1 MSDGGEDDR
10 RNSDINAPKRAGPDE
25 FGRAV
30 SKIAVAQ
37 ICESVGFEGFQDSAL
52 QALSNIAVR
61 YLCDVGKTANFCANL
76 AGRTQCNVFDVIR
89 GLEDLGSSEGF
100 SGASG
105 VDQCIV
111 SSGTVREIVEYVNSA
126 KEIPFAQPVPRFPVV
141 RNCKAT
147 PSFVQMGETPVGKHI
162 PPWLPAFPDSHTY
175 IQTPM
180 WNERATDPRADKLEQ
195 ARQRRKA
202 ERSLL
207 SLQQRLVCNGSASA
221 STSVERCDDAEASRA
236 AEGNPYLASPLQFG
250 EKDVSTVVLPA
261 KLLDDLVVD
270 NHVSVLET
278 FAPAIEAV
286 KNSFVDSGESEKNV
300 VPEKRSAVHFKLRT
314 GKKILGESVDLR
326 LKNKSV
332 GKVVSL
338 IGRDEERDDKKR
350 RAEYILRQS
359 MENPQELTQL

>member
-1 MSDGGEDDR
+1 MNDGGVDDR
-10 RNSDINAPKRAGPDE
+10 RNSENNPSKRAGPDE

-37 ICESVGFEGFQDSAL
+37 ICESVGFEGFQESAL
-52 QALSNIAVR
+52 QALSDIAVR
-61 YLCDVGKTANFCANL
+61 FLCDVGKTANFFANL
-76 AGRTQCNVFDVIR
+76 AGRTECNVLDVIR
-89 GLEDLGSSEGF
+89 GLENMGSSEGF

-105 VDQCIV
+105 NDQCIV
-111 SSGTVREIVEYVNSA
+111 SSHTVREIVEYVDSA
-126 KEIPFAQPVPRFPVV
+126 VEITFAQPIPRFPVF

-162 PPWLPAFPDSHTY
+162 PPWLPAFPDPHTY
-175 IQTPM
+175 IQTPV

-207 SLQQRLVCNGSASA
+207 SLQQRLVCNGS
-221 STSVERCDDAEASRA
+221 TSVSALVEPHDEAEPSRA
-236 AEGNPYLASPLQFG
+236 AEANSFLASPLPFG
-250 EKDVSTVVLPA
+250 EKHLSAVVLPA
-261 KLLDDLVVD
+261 KLSDDLAVD

-286 KNSFVDSGESEKNV
+286 KNAFVDSGESDKNV
-300 VPEKRSAVHFKLRT
+300 IPEKRSAVHFKLRT
-314 GKKILGESVDLR
+314 GKKILGEFVDLR
-326 LKNKSV
+326 LKNKGV
-332 GKVVSL
+332 GKIVSL

-359 MENPQELTQL
+359 MENPQELTLL

>member
-10 RNSDINAPKRAGPDE
+10 RNSHNNAPKRAEPDE

-30 SKIAVAQ
+30 SKVAVAQ
-37 ICESVGFEGFQDSAL
+37 ICKSVGFEGFQESAL
-52 QALSNIAVR
+52 QALSDIAVR
-61 YLCDVGKTANFCANL
+61 YLCDVGKTANFYANL
-76 AGRTQCNVFDVIR
+76 AGRTQCNVFDLIR

-105 VDQCIV
+105 VDQCIA
-111 SSGTVREIVEYVNSA
+111 SSGMAREIMEYVNSA
-126 KEIPFAQPVPRFPVV
+126 EEIPFAQPVPRFPVV

-147 PSFVQMGETPVGKHI
+147 PSFVQMGETSLGKHI

-207 SLQQRLVCNGSASA
+207 SLQQRLVCNGSTSV
-221 STSVERCDDAEASRA
+221 SISVERCNDAEASRA
-236 AEGNPYLASPLQFG
+236 AEGNQFLASALQFG
-250 EKDVSTVVLPA
+250 EKDVSAVVLPA
-261 KLLDDLVVD
+261 KLSDDLVVD

-286 KNSFVDSGESEKNV
+286 KNSFLDSGESEKNV

-314 GKKILGESVDLR
+314 SKKILGESVDLR
-326 LKNKSV
+326 LKNKGV